1 MAKRSNCGIILLLFL
16 YKVTQMLT
24 PLSRERSASAVSAG
38 EGPGVRWIASRK
50 QLCLNK
56 KLLYTAAGVMAI
68 FGIYATDK
76 AHPPEITDLS
86 YDSISLTGVT
96 LSWQTDLP
104 ADSRIF
110 WMATDSNE
118 QPLIFT
124 DSIYLS
130 TQVTNHVVP
139 ISNLQPA
146 TIYKYQ
152 LTSENAAGMARDSGY
167 FVTKSL
173 STGNVEVYFNHTV
186 NTSVNTGENARGSQ
200 NFATLFINQI
210 NKAQHSIDVTL
221 WGFSY
226 YTTISDALINAKNR
240 GVKIR
245 LIYNSTA
252 GAPLADSLIKHGI
265 PVLKRNFENT
275 YSMHNKFLIFDYR
288 YNDNVLNKF
297 LWTGSA
303 NVSHPQFHS
312 DRNNIIVIQDES
324 LCAVYTR
331 EFEEMWGSHT
341 DQPDSV
347 RARFGTQ
354 KTDNVPHILNVGGKR
369 MEVYFAPSDSVSAFL
384 TNLIRTRTTH
394 SLFFSM
400 LKFELPAMEDALH
413 SVYTNGIQ
421 IRGVFDSTNSQLSHS
436 AYPRMKGLP
445 VANSWNP
452 PADVLLDTIPGL
464 IHHKY
469 LITDANIP
477 GGNKITCTGSFN
489 WETPADTGN
498 DENSLTIFDARV
510 NNLYYQEF
518 YQRYLESGGK
528 SILINHSNGE
538 VHPGFSVNQNYPNPF
553 HHLTT
558 IKFTITKVSD
568 VKLVVRNIL
577 GHEVQAHKFE
587 SLQPG
592 IFESVFNGSS
602 LPDGIFFYTIY
613 TGDYSETRKMILKK

>member
-1 MAKRSNCGIILLLFL
+1 
-16 YKVTQMLT
+16 
-24 PLSRERSASAVSAG
+24 
-38 EGPGVRWIASRK
+38 
-50 QLCLNK
+50 
-56 KLLYTAAGVMAI
+56 
-68 FGIYATDK
+68 
-76 AHPPEITDLS
+76 
-86 YDSISLTGVT
+86 
-96 LSWQTDLP
+96 
-104 ADSRIF
+104 
-110 WMATDSNE
+110 
-118 QPLIFT
+118 
-124 DSIYLS
+124 
-130 TQVTNHVVP
+130 
-139 ISNLQPA
+139 
-146 TIYKYQ
+146 
-152 LTSENAAGMARDSGY
+152 MARDSGY

-186 NTSVNTGENARGSQ
+186 NTSVSTSENANGSQ
-200 NFATLFINQI
+200 NFANLFINQI

-226 YTTISDALINAKNR
+226 YTSLSDALINAKNR

-245 LIYNSTA
+245 FIYNNTA

-265 PVLKRNFENT
+265 PVLKRSYDTTF
-275 YSMHNKFLIFDYR
+275 SMHNKFLIFDYR
-288 YNDNVLNKF
+288 FNNNVLNKY
-297 LWTGSA
+297 LWTGST

-312 DRNNIIVIQDES
+312 DKNNIIVIQDES

-341 DQPDSV
+341 DQPDPA
-347 RARFGTQ
+347 RAKFGKQ

-384 TNLIRTRTTH
+384 THLIQTRTTH

-421 IRGVFDSTNSQLSHS
+421 IRGVFDSINSQLAHS
-436 AYPRMKGLP
+436 AYPRMRGLP
-445 VANSWNP
+445 VANTWNP
-452 PADVLLDTIPGL
+452 PADVLLDTISGL

-518 YQRYLESGGK
+518 YQRYLESGGT
-528 SILINHSNGE
+528 SILINSLRGE
-538 VHPGFSVNQNYPNPF
+538 VQPGFLLKQNYPNPF

-558 IKFTITKVSD
+558 ITFTIPKVSD
-568 VKLVVRNIL
+568 VKLVVRDIL
-577 GHEVQAHKFE
+577 GRKVQSLTNEA
-587 SLQPG
+587 LQPG
-592 IFESVFNGSS
+592 MHEYSFNGFSY
-602 LPDGIFFYTIY
+602 PDGIYFYTISS
-613 TGDYSETRKMILKK
+613 GDYCETRKMILKK